1 MKKLIV
7 LLFIPFISIGQIT
20 FKDIMSIS
28 SLDQFKRVMNEN
40 NYEFDSIDKDG
51 DILYGFNIAKDSIKG
66 NKSTSWAWHS
76 KTGIRWSVSFTRSNL
91 LSEWL
96 GAEADNSENSYDLI
110 VKDIKEK
117 CKFYKIITTKI
128 SKDDFSCYS
137 CASSTYK
144 GKIGFMIREKTG
156 FIKHF
161 PEE

>member
-28 SLDQFKRVMNEN
+28 SLDQFKRVMIEN

-76 KTGIRWSVSFTRSNL
+76 KTGNRWSVSFTRSNL

-117 CKFYKIITTKI
+117 CKFYKIINRPTF
-128 SKDDFSCYS
+128 FSVNIALCTRKSY
-137 CASSTYK
+137 
-144 GKIGFMIREKTG
+144 IIFIR
-156 FIKHF
+156 
-161 PEE
+161 

>member
-28 SLDQFKRVMNEN
+28 SLDQFKRVMIEN

-76 KTGIRWSVSFTRSNL
+76 KTGNRWSVSFTRSNL

-117 CKFYKIITTKI
+117 CKYYKILDYKGTAYVT
-128 SKDDFSCYS
+128 YS
-137 CASSTYK
+137 CSESSYK
-144 GKIGFMIREKTG
+144 GKIGFVIEEGWGIIRHLT
-156 FIKHF
+156 
-161 PEE
+161 EE

>member
-1 MKKLIV
+1 M
-7 LLFIPFISIGQIT
+7 SIKDVDT
-20 FKDIMSIS
+20 FKKVVI
-28 SLDQFKRVMNEN
+28 EN
-40 NYEFDSIDKDG
+40 NYEVNDEAGEGLIN
-51 DILYGFNIAKDSIKG
+51 YGYN
-66 NKSTSWAWHS
+66 
-76 KTGIRWSVSFTRSNL
+76 
-91 LSEWL
+91 
-96 GAEADNSENSYDLI
+96 I
-110 VKDIKEK
+110 VKDIKEN

>member
-28 SLDQFKRVMNEN
+28 SLDQFKRVMIEN

-51 DILYGFNIAKDSIKG
+51 DILYGFNIAKDS
-66 NKSTSWAWHS
+66 TSWAWHS
-76 KTGIRWSVSFTRSNL
+76 KTGNRWSVSFTRSNL